1 MRVGPLSNDKVIDL
15 LTTYFVP
22 VWLSNDH
29 FQMAAPSDA
38 EQAEVRRIHGER
50 VRKGL
55 DSGTVCVVVLAPD
68 GGVSATL
75 NLHKASQVQNLV
87 PFLQGIVDE
96 QKPEART
103 AEAIKATTAPPRP
116 PARAHAEGGMVLH
129 VLTRFAEMKPN
140 RGVSQ
145 DWFEWGADEWSAF
158 APAADAKAG
167 DVLPVPKATAS
178 KLFRR
183 LYPPA
188 GNWEARTCQVVA
200 GKLTATVADAADGE
214 VRLNLE
220 GEVELMVPVGDDPT
234 GGRVTVRLSGAARYD
249 REHKK
254 FTSLV
259 LASEQAEFLRT
270 WDNKSFRQ
278 KMLIGVEMDP

>member
-15 LTTYFVP
+15 LTKYFVP

-29 FQMAAPSDA
+29 FQLAAPSDA
-38 EQAEVRRIHGER
+38 EQAEVRRIYGER
-50 VRKGL
+50 MRKGL

-68 GGVSATL
+68 GGVSATM

-96 QKPEART
+96 QKPEPRS
-103 AEAIKATTAPPRP
+103 AETIKATTAPPRP
-116 PARAHAEGGMVLH
+116 PARAHEEGGMMLH

-145 DWFEWGADEWSAF
+145 DWFEWSADEWSAF
-158 APAADAKAG
+158 APASDAKAG
-167 DVLPVPKATAS
+167 DVQVVPKAPAS

-188 GNWEARTCQVVA
+188 GSWDPRNCQILA
-200 GKLTATVADAADGE
+200 GKLTATVVDVADGE
-214 VRLNLE
+214 TRLNLE
-220 GEVELMVPVGDDPT
+220 GEVELAVPVGDDPT
-234 GGRVTVRLSGAARYD
+234 GGKVTAHLTGAARYD

-254 FTSLV
+254 FTSFV
-259 LASEQAEFLRT
+259 LASEHAEFVRT
-270 WDNKSFRQ
+270 WQGKTFPG
-278 KMLIGVEMDP
+278 KMLMGVEMEP